1 MTGEQSGHG
10 AVRFHSLSDWLA
22 WQETLHPVAIDLG
35 LERVAAVARKL
46 DCLQPAPLVITVAG
60 TNGKGSTLAMLE
72 AILHHAGYRTGC
84 YTSPHLFHYNERLRI
99 NGEVVADQHWCDAFA
114 RIDAQCGET
123 SLTYF
128 EFGTLAALDI
138 MQRDNL
144 DVALL
149 EVGLG
154 GRLDAVNIVD
164 ADAAIVTSIGL
175 DHTDWLGDTRDAIG
189 FEKAGIFRAGKPAIC
204 GEALPPD
211 RLLETAAA
219 VGVDLQV
226 SGRDFHV
233 SQSGEY
239 WHWQGISSHYQ
250 DLPWPAL
257 PGVHQLAN
265 AASALAALDSLRER
279 LPVKESAV
287 VSGLKQVILP
297 GRVQVL
303 PGKVEQV
310 LDVSHNAQAAR
321 ALADVLQHRPL
332 PGTTH
337 AVIGIMRDKDINA
350 FVDELGEQ
358 VGHWYPVGLE
368 SERAVSPE
376 QLAEHLSQMQQAR
389 PVTVCQSVTEA
400 QAALAGRLQTGDRV
414 LVCGSFYTVAEWFA
428 LETDFD

>member
-1 MTGEQSGHG
+1 M
-10 AVRFHSLSDWLA
+10 RFRTLSDWLD

-72 AILHHAGYRTGC
+72 AMLRHAGYRTGC

-99 NGEVVADQHWCDAFA
+99 NAEEVADQRWCDAFA

-154 GRLDAVNIVD
+154 GRLDAVNIID

-189 FEKAGIFRAGKPAIC
+189 YEKAGIFRAGRPAIC
-204 GEALPPD
+204 GDAFPPD

-219 VGVDLQV
+219 IGADLQV
-226 SGRDFHV
+226 SGRDFQVH
-233 SQSGEY
+233 QQGKD
-239 WHWQGISSHYQ
+239 WRWQGVSRDYH
-250 DLPWPAL
+250 DLPRPAL
-257 PGVHQLAN
+257 PGEHQLAN

-279 LPVKESAV
+279 LPVDESAV
-287 VSGLKQVILP
+287 VSGLKQVVLP

-310 LDVSHNAQAAR
+310 LDVSHNAQAAL
-321 ALADVLQHRPL
+321 ALAHVLQHRPL
-332 PGTTH
+332 SGTTH
-337 AVIGIMRDKDINA
+337 AVIGMMRDKDINA
-350 FVDELGEQ
+350 FVDALRDQ
-358 VGHWYPVGLE
+358 VDHWYPVGLG

-376 QLAEHLSQMQQAR
+376 QLADHLRGTQQTQ
-389 PVTVCQSVTEA
+389 PVTVCRSVTDA
-400 QAALAGRLQTGDRV
+400 LAALTGQLQAGDRI
-414 LVCGSFYTVAEWFA
+414 LVCGSFYTVAEWSA
-428 LETDFD
+428 LDTDFD

>member
-1 MTGEQSGHG
+1 M
-10 AVRFHSLSDWLA
+10 RFHTLSDWLA

-60 TNGKGSTLAMLE
+60 TNGKGLRQ
-72 AILHHAGYRTGC
+72 AGYRTGC

-99 NGEVVADQHWCDAFA
+99 NAEVVADQRWCDAFA

-164 ADAAIVTSIGL
+164 ADVAIVTSIGL

-204 GEALPPD
+204 GDALPPD

-233 SQSGEY
+233 QRESDEY
-239 WHWQGISSHYQ
+239 WHWQGIHSRYQ
-250 DLPWPAL
+250 HLPWPAL

-279 LPVKESAV
+279 LPVKASAV
-287 VSGLKQVILP
+287 ANGLNQVVLP
-297 GRVQVL
+297 GRVQVV

-321 ALADVLQHRPL
+321 ALADVLRQRAL

-337 AVIGIMRDKDINA
+337 AVIGMMRDKDINA
-350 FVDELGEQ
+350 FVGELGEQ
-358 VGHWYPVGLE
+358 VDHWYPVGLG

-376 QLAEHLSQMQQAR
+376 QLAEHLRQIQQAR
-389 PVTVCQSVTEA
+389 PVTVCQSVSEA

-414 LVCGSFYTVAEWFA
+414 LVCGSFYTVAEWSA
-428 LETDFD
+428 LRTDFDEQGNRNG